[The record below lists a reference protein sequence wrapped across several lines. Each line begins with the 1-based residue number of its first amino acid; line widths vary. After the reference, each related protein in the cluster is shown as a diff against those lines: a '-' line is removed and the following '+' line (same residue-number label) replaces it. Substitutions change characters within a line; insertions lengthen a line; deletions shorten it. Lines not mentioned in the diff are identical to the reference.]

1 MIRRPP
7 RSTLFPYTTLFR
19 SGLRERLLD
28 NLLWFLRRPSV
39 TGEEKR
45 LCDDLEE
52 RVARTPGWEVE
63 RVSNNLAVRRKDPDA
78 SRERIVFA
86 GHLDTV
92 PEPEGGLSVRVEG
105 ERIYGR
111 GASDM
116 KAGDAVMLA
125 LLEDIPWKSSWAEPT
140 FVFYEREE
148 GPYAENGL
156 EAVFAGSP
164 WVLDADLALVLEPTA
179 GALEAGCVGTAQVEV
194 TFRGTPAH
202 SARPWQGENA
212 ITAAGGFLTQLHE
225 REVEEVVVE
234 GLTFYEVLVPT
245 MARGG
250 RAKNV
255 VPDMFWINVNYR
267 FAPGKDIEDV
277 RRVFDGL
284 LDATADYE
292 ISDYAPS
299 GPVDLG
305 NPLLRRLIET
315 GLEVRPKQAWTDV
328 ARFAQRGVA
337 AANFG
342 PGLPAQAH
350 QSKEYAELPLL
361 EECYELLASFLGHT
375 DIVLGE

>member
-1 MIRRPP
+1 
-7 RSTLFPYTTLFR
+7 
-19 SGLRERLLD
+19 LRERLLD
-28 NLLWFLRRPSV
+28 NLLWFLGRPSV

-45 LCDDLEE
+45 LCDDLQE
-52 RVARTPGWEVE
+52 RIGGTPRWEVE
-63 RVSNNLAVRRKDPDA
+63 RVSNNLAVRREDPDA

-92 PEPEGGLSVRVEG
+92 PEPEGGLPVRVEG
-105 ERIYGR
+105 KRIYGR

-116 KAGDAVMLA
+116 KSGDAVMLA
-125 LLEDIPWKSSWAEPT
+125 LLEGIPWGSSWAEPT
-140 FVFYEREE
+140 FIFYEREE

-212 ITAAGGFLTQLHE
+212 LTAAGGFLTELHE

-245 MARGG
+245 KARGG

-255 VPDMFWINVNYR
+255 VPDVFWINVNYR
-267 FAPGKDIEDV
+267 FAPGKGIEDV

-284 LDATADYE
+284 LDATAEYE

-305 NPLLRRLIET
+305 NPLLQRLIET

-361 EECYELLASFLGHT
+361 EECYERLASFLG
-375 DIVLGE
+375 DN